1 MTTPKK
7 ILVIDD
13 NPFAL
18 KVIEKKLK
26 VVGYDT
32 ILVGDPRDV
41 VSTASIEQP
50 DLIICDVNMPE
61 MDGGEVAAALKQ
73 CSKTADIPIMFL
85 TALVN
90 KNVGTYI
97 SGGNIYVSK
106 MCQPEVLFAQI
117 GKIFQVSTSC

>member
-1 MTTPKK
+1 MATPKK
-7 ILVIDD
+7 ILIIDD
-13 NPFAL
+13 NAIAR
-18 KVIEKKLK
+18 KVIEKRLK
-26 VVGYDT
+26 VVGYN
-32 ILVGDPRDV
+32 IIMVSDPRDSV
-41 VSTASIEQP
+41 RIASDEQP

-90 KNVGTYI
+90 KEVKAYT

-117 GKIFQVSTSC
+117 RKIFQVSTSC

>member
-1 MTTPKK
+1 M
-7 ILVIDD
+7 
-13 NPFAL
+13 
-18 KVIEKKLK
+18 
-26 VVGYDT
+26 
-32 ILVGDPRDV
+32 VGDPSEV
-41 VSTASIEQP
+41 VRTASIEQP

-90 KNVGTYI
+90 KNVGTYT

-117 GKIFQVSTSC
+117 RKIL